1 MCINVFLPWLCTM
14 DTPSTQEPIMIEN
27 HSLAIELPEYKD
39 TIHRLKL
46 SDAHFA
52 KLFDEYH
59 ATDKEIHRIEQGAEV
74 SSDSYIENLK
84 TALAYQRHPFL
95 HAA

>member
-1 MCINVFLPWLCTM
+1 
-14 DTPSTQEPIMIEN
+14 MIEN
-27 HSLAIELPEYKD
+27 HSLALELPEYKEA
-39 TIHRLKL
+39 IHRLKL

-84 TALAYQRHPFL
+84 KQRLHIKDALFSMLRSA
-95 HAA
+95 

>member
-1 MCINVFLPWLCTM
+1 
-14 DTPSTQEPIMIEN
+14 MIEN
-27 HSLAIELPEYKD
+27 HSLALELPEFKE
-39 TIHRLKL
+39 TIHNLKL

-74 SSDSYIENLK
+74 SSDDYIETLK
-84 TALAYQRHPFL
+84 KQSLHLKDALYLMLQSA
-95 HAA
+95 

>member
-1 MCINVFLPWLCTM
+1 
-14 DTPSTQEPIMIEN
+14 MIEN
-27 HSLAIELPEYKD
+27 HSLALELPEYKEA
-39 TIHRLKL
+39 IHRLKL

-84 TALAYQRHPFL
+84 KQRL
-95 HAA
+95 HIKDSLFSMLRSA

>member
-1 MCINVFLPWLCTM
+1 MNAT
-14 DTPSTQEPIMIEN
+14 STQEHNMIEN

-39 TIHRLKL
+39 AIHRLKL

-84 TALAYQRHPFL
+84 KQRL
-95 HAA
+95 HIKDTLYTMLRSA

>member
-1 MCINVFLPWLCTM
+1 
-14 DTPSTQEPIMIEN
+14 MIEN

-84 TALAYQRHPFL
+84 NSACISKTPFSPCCV
-95 HAA
+95 AP

>member
-1 MCINVFLPWLCTM
+1 MES
-14 DTPSTQEPIMIEN
+14 PSTQELIMIEN
-27 HSLAIELPEYKD
+27 HSLALELPEYKD

-84 TALAYQRHPFL
+84 KQRL
-95 HAA
+95 HIKDTLFSMLRSA